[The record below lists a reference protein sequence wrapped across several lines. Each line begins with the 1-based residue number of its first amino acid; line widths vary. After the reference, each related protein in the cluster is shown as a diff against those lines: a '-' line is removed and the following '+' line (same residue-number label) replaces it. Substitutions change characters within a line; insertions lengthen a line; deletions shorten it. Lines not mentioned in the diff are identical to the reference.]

1 MATISDVQIT
11 GSGGNGGNEYVTS
24 PLKTTLNN
32 PSELSLIAGTIT
44 LPTFYQGVQVGE
56 SVVQAFDLVPGSNTM
71 NAEFRYHPA
80 DANDT
85 VAQSFLQ
92 TVRAFDSLN
101 VILTRLC
108 SIYNKVAMFLSRYM
122 GMRKALLL
130 SP

>member
-1 MATISDVQIT
+1 MQIT

-44 LPTFYQGVQVGE
+44 LPTFYQVVQIGE

-71 NAEFRYHPA
+71 SAEFRYHPA

-92 TVRAFDSLN
+92 TVRTS
-101 VILTRLC
+101 R
-108 SIYNKVAMFLSRYM
+108 FLPM
-122 GMRKALLL
+122 
-130 SP
+130 